1 MGNFSETIVAV
12 PSDEAIQEWLYDVS
26 DADLLDAWV
35 RDQLRSALAELIN
48 RYSVMVL
55 SVCRRGCA
63 RTVDVD
69 DAFQTT
75 FLYLA
80 RHAGSIRHPERLPGW
95 LQRVAQRSAVATW
108 KKNRLRCEPFGDPP
122 AVVEDPLDQLTQR
135 HELVV
140 LDEELADL
148 PEKYRAVI
156 VLHHYESTTVPD
168 LAIHFGTTV
177 GAIRGRLQRGRKM
190 LAARLRQRGLMP
202 AVVYASVTAGSVV
215 QNVDAAEA
223 VSGLLT
229 TMEDAELPDPPI
241 DSFLLKPLLSE
252 GTSKML
258 FLSKSMLVG
267 GGLTL
272 LFCIVSGDRGEGHQA
287 ILIDDENRPR
297 TIQLMPQTLGQDSGN
312 SDVVVE
318 VGNGVSPKDL
328 TGKSSES
335 RMEGR
340 PDVGMGGGGMGGG
353 GMGGGGKQIGS
364 QGAHKKNLLDAWRL
378 DSKTAESVRE
388 ALDSSYKFEIDVPLS
403 GLSKALSDLTGQ
415 PILLNQRAVKQANQ
429 DLDMPIKYSREM
441 IPLRAAMRQML
452 QPLYLRA
459 SIEND
464 GIVISADH
472 AALAKEGIGTDAWIN
487 VDQEMEQDFSA
498 KLEQKGVFEFID
510 IPLRECIRSLAAKF
524 ELKMIIRE
532 ADLEDIGLSAN
543 EPITLSLVDIT
554 LGDALNEL
562 LSSLDLTYT
571 LTGGLV
577 AITSEEAAEE
587 RLLSRIYWLDGT
599 GLTHQQA
606 SAIIQATVKPDLW
619 QNIGGP
625 SSISVFINP
634 RAGLVISTTYGCHK
648 EIERIMDT
656 VRQSQFSSDPNLEY
670 VAPPAPI
677 NFMGVGGSHF

>member
-12 PSDEAIQEWLYDVS
+12 PSDEANQEWLCDVS

-63 RTVDVD
+63 RKVDVD

-80 RHAGSIRHPERLPGW
+80 RNAGSIRHPERLPGW

-108 KKNRLRCEPFGDPP
+108 KKNRLRCEPLGDPP
-122 AVVEDPLDQLTQR
+122 AAVEDPLDQLTHR
-135 HELVV
+135 HESVV

-177 GAIRGRLQRGRKM
+177 GVIRGRLQRGRKM

-202 AVVYASVTAGSVV
+202 AVAYASVTAGGV

-241 DSFLLKPLLSE
+241 DFFLLKPLLSE
-252 GTSKML
+252 GMSKML
-258 FLSKSMLVG
+258 FLSKSMLIG

-272 LFCIVSGDRGEGHQA
+272 LLCSVSGDGSENHQA
-287 ILIDDENRPR
+287 FLIDDENRPS
-297 TIQLMPQTLGQDSGN
+297 TIHLMPQTLGQDSGD

-318 VGNGVSPKDL
+318 MGRGVSPEDKGKDKAT
-328 TGKSSES
+328 TGQAL
-335 RMEGR
+335 G
-340 PDVGMGGGGMGGG
+340 GMGGGGMGGG
-353 GMGGGGKQIGS
+353 GMGGGGNQIGS
-364 QGAHKKNLLDAWRL
+364 QGTHKKNLLDAWRL
-378 DSKTAESVRE
+378 DSKTAENVRE

-429 DLDMPIKYSREM
+429 DLDMPIEYSREM

-464 GIVISADH
+464 GIVITADH

-498 KLEQKGVFEFID
+498 RLEQKGVFEFID

-532 ADLEDIGLSAN
+532 ADLEDIGLTAN

-577 AITSEEAAEE
+577 AITSEESAEE

-619 QNIGGP
+619 QNVGGP

-677 NFMGVGGSHF
+677 NFMGMGGSHF